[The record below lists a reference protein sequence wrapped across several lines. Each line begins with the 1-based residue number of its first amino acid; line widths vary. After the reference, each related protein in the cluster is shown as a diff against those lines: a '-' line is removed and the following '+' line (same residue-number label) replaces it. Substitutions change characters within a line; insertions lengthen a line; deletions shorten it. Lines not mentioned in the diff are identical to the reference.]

1 MVAMSEND
9 EKRTL
14 VDVLANLIEEARDEP
29 QFTAAEHALMAA
41 GEIERAGL
49 LARPLPTRDEIAR
62 LVWECATTPCGTCPE
77 GGVDWVTCCIY
88 CTDEAEGTADAV
100 LAILEGGK
108 R

>member
-1 MVAMSEND
+1 MTARTGDVIEND

-49 LARPLPTRDEIAR
+49 LARPLPTRDEIADELAGWPLGSGYYTTSV
-62 LVWECATTPCGTCPE
+62 LV
-77 GGVDWVTCCIY
+77 
-88 CTDEAEGTADAV
+88 DEAQAMADAI
-100 LAILEGGK
+100 LALLEGGE